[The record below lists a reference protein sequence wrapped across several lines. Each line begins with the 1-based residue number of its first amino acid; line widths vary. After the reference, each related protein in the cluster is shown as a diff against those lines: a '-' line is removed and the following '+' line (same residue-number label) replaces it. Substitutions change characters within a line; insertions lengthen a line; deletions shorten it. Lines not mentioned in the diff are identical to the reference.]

1 MPTADFFSRLG
12 LLVLKDFFDAEL
24 CARLQSETR
33 LAAGGQA
40 MITRKGTDLIDESV
54 RRTKWVEVPAST
66 NVFVEARL
74 SALKPMLER
83 HFCVVLKGCEL
94 PQFLIY
100 KGGDFFLPHQ
110 DSQTDP
116 DASTCV
122 RERRVSV
129 AIFLNGEAQKP
140 KQDFYGGGS
149 LTFYGLID
157 DDPRWKPCG
166 FGLIGEAGM
175 LIAFRSDVMHEVTP
189 VTHGARYTIVTWFS

>member
-1 MPTADFFSRLG
+1 MPTADFFGRLG
-12 LLVLKDFFDAEL
+12 LFVLRDFFDAEL
-24 CARLQSETR
+24 CARLRSETC

-54 RRTKWVEVPAST
+54 RRTKWVEVPPST
-66 NVFVEARL
+66 NVFVESRL

-83 HFCVVLKGCEL
+83 HFCVVLKGCER

-116 DASTCV
+116 DVSPCV

-129 AIFLNGEAQKP
+129 AIFLNGEARKP
-140 KQDFYGGGS
+140 KQDNYGGGS

-175 LIAFRSDVMHEVTP
+175 VIAFRSDVLHEVTP
-189 VTHGARYTIVTWFS
+189 VTHGERYTIVTWFS